1 MVTSAKM
8 NLIRCRAIVGLLFL
22 LSACTTSP
30 SPTATLTPAPIASAQ
45 PQPKPTVASTSAVTA
60 NADPFPKAD
69 DKAISAANLA
79 RNASTVE
86 DWALVSSKLQQ
97 AIALMK
103 TVPASSPKRAIAQKK
118 LALYQQQLKTAQQQ
132 GKKLATNHTAVK
144 ASASQQSQPATA
156 VITTAASA
164 LTGVG
169 SLNSANYSRIEFG
182 MSPDEVRSL
191 LGVPTR
197 EQGQAPTFSLVWES
211 ADKKTRVGI
220 SFYKNK
226 VAGKS
231 CVTSSST
238 MTCVSKT

>member
-1 MVTSAKM
+1 
-8 NLIRCRAIVGLLFL
+8 
-22 LSACTTSP
+22 
-30 SPTATLTPAPIASAQ
+30 
-45 PQPKPTVASTSAVTA
+45 VTA

-132 GKKLATNHTAVK
+132 GKTLATSSTAVK
-144 ASASQQSQPATA
+144 ASALQLRQPAA
-156 VITTAASA
+156 VMTTAAPA
-164 LTGVG
+164 LAGVG
-169 SLNSANYSRIEFG
+169 SLTSANYSRIEFG
-182 MSPDEVRSL
+182 MSPDDVRSL
-191 LGVPTR
+191 LGTPTR

-211 ADKKTRVGI
+211 ADKKTTVSIG
-220 SFYKNK
+220 FYENR
-226 VAGKS
+226 VAGKT

>member
-1 MVTSAKM
+1 MVTSTKM
-8 NLIRCRAIVGLLFL
+8 NLVRCPAIVGLLFL
-22 LSACTTSP
+22 LSACNTSP
-30 SPTATLTPAPIASAQ
+30 SPTATLTPAPVASAQ
-45 PQPKPTVASTSAVTA
+45 PQPKPSVASTPVVTA

-86 DWALVSSKLQQ
+86 DWALVSGKLQQ

-103 TVPASSPKRAIAQKK
+103 TVPAGSPKRAIAQKK

-132 GKKLATNHTAVK
+132 GKKLATNNTAEK
-144 ASASQQSQPATA
+144 ARASQQSQPAAA
-156 VITTAASA
+156 VVTTAAPVI
-164 LTGVG
+164 TGIG
-169 SLNSANYSRIEFG
+169 SLNSENYSRIEFG

-191 LGVPTR
+191 LGTPTR
-197 EQGQAPTFSLVWES
+197 EQGQAPTFSLTWES
-211 ADKKTRVGI
+211 ADKKTTVGI
-220 SFYKNK
+220 SFYKNR

-238 MTCVSKT
+238 MKCVTKT

>member
-1 MVTSAKM
+1 MKLV
-8 NLIRCRAIVGLLFL
+8 RCHAIVGLLFL
-22 LSACTTSP
+22 LPACTTSP
-30 SPTATLTPAPIASAQ
+30 SPTVTLTPAPIASAQ
-45 PQPKPTVASTSAVTA
+45 PKLKPTVVSAPAMTA

-118 LALYQQQLKTAQQQ
+118 LALYQQQLQAAQQQ
-132 GKKLATNHTAVK
+132 GKTLATKSTAEK
-144 ASASQQSQPATA
+144 ASASPQSQPAAA
-156 VITTAASA
+156 VITTAAPA
-164 LTGVG
+164 LTGIG
-169 SLNSANYSRIEFG
+169 SLNSENYSRIEFG
-182 MSPDEVRSL
+182 MSPDAVRSL
-191 LGVPTR
+191 LGTPTR
-197 EQGQAPTFSLVWES
+197 EQGQAPTFSLIWES

-220 SFYKNK
+220 SFYKNR

-231 CVTSSST
+231 CVTSSAT

>member
-22 LSACTTSP
+22 LPACTTSP
-30 SPTATLTPAPIASAQ
+30 SPTATLTPAPVASAQ
-45 PQPKPTVASTSAVTA
+45 LQPTLTVASVPAVVA

-132 GKKLATNHTAVK
+132 GKTLATNSTAVT
-144 ASASQQSQPATA
+144 ASMSQPRQPAAT
-156 VITTAASA
+156 VMTTAAPA
-164 LTGVG
+164 LAGVG
-169 SLNSANYSRIEFG
+169 SLTSANYSRIEFG
-182 MSPDEVRSL
+182 MSPDDVRSL
-191 LGVPTR
+191 LGTPTR

-211 ADKKTRVGI
+211 ADKKTTVSIG
-220 SFYKNK
+220 FYENR
-226 VAGKS
+226 VAGKT